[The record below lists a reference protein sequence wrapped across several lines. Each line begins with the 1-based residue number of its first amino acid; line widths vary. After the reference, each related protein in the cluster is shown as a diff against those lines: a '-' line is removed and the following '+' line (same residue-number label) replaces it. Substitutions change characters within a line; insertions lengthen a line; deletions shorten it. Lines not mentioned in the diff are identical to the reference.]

1 MSGQQINRNESEKY
15 FFFFF
20 FFPLGMQEVCKV
32 QPSQNIT
39 EENVPFFVKD
49 SSIKNT
55 FIFLLTQKLL
65 LS

>member
-1 MSGQQINRNESEKY
+1 
-15 FFFFF
+15 
-20 FFPLGMQEVCKV
+20 MQEVCKV

-55 FIFLLTQKLL
+55 FFFLLTQKLL

>member
-1 MSGQQINRNESEKY
+1 MQERGVGFYLGQ
-15 FFFFF
+15 
-20 FFPLGMQEVCKV
+20 QEVCKV

-39 EENVPFFVKD
+39 EENIPFFKD

-55 FIFLLTQKLL
+55 LTQKLL